1 MADNKVNSGL
11 LEFNEDQKVFVALD
25 AETGE
30 VKKAVTIDGDGM
42 ETDIDGGGGS
52 DVTVE
57 ALSVT
62 ENGTYSEEGKAYS
75 PVTVEVES
83 DFSTANI
90 TLVASGQFI
99 ADLLVVAIVGDA
111 LFLSNNPPVGTF
123 PTVLYKGAG
132 IASYNGVALNK
143 ITVSGNATINEMGV
157 ITITGDCTITMAD

>member
-30 VKKAVTIDGDGM
+30 VKKAVTIDGDGV
-42 ETDIDGGGGS
+42 ETDITGE

-132 IASYNGVALNK
+132 IASYNGAALNK